1 MDVHAHWKRHLFFSV
16 VTVFCLAFLSYTSL
30 AQTPTVTL
38 TPTTSPSSS
47 SPTPTPTPDA
57 ASKQLEQL
65 KNQIQDLQNKL
76 IDLQRQERTLSSQI
90 AVMDNQIR
98 LTELRINATKQEV
111 ADLSKDIDTATEKI
125 KNLEASLSD
134 LTKILLNRIVVTYQI
149 GSIEP
154 FQMLLAASSVS
165 DFFVRANY
173 LRIVQAHDKRLIY
186 ETQQAKN
193 DYANQKA
200 IFEEKKKRVEAL
212 KKQLEGYIAQ
222 LDQDKKSKQAL
233 LDVTKNDEKRY
244 QELLSKAQAEAAAI
258 AGVVA
263 TIQLK
268 DGTPIKEGQTIAVVG
283 NSGAPYCSTG
293 THLHFEIRRN
303 GTTEDPSNYLKADVP
318 FEYSYSQD
326 RYDYYGVVNPHGS
339 WNWPLSDGIKVNQGY
354 GSHGFARSFYPDGF
368 HHGIDMEDDSNLI
381 KSPKD
386 GTLYKGST
394 SCRGATM
401 NYAAVDHG
409 DGVISW
415 YWHVQ

>member
-1 MDVHAHWKRHLFFSV
+1 MHVYWKRCVFLLV
-16 VTVFCLAFLSYTSL
+16 VTVFYLAFLSHASL
-30 AQTPTVTL
+30 AQTPTVTFAP
-38 TPTTSPSSS
+38 TPSPASS
-47 SPTPTPTPDA
+47 SPTPTPTPDP

-65 KNQIQDLQNKL
+65 KNQIQDLQNKI
-76 IDLQRQERTLSSQI
+76 IDLQKQERTLSSQI

-111 ADLSKDIDTATEKI
+111 ANLSKDIDTATEKI
-125 KNLEASLSD
+125 GNLEASLND
-134 LTKILLNRIVVTYQI
+134 LTKILINRIVVTYQI

-233 LDVTKNDEKRY
+233 LDVTRNDEKQY
-244 QELLSKAQAEAAAI
+244 QELLSKARAEVSAI
-258 AGVVA
+258 EGVVA
-263 TIQLK
+263 TIQLR
-268 DGTPIKEGQTIAVVG
+268 DGTPVKEGQAIAVVG

-293 THLHFEIRRN
+293 PHLHFEVRRN
-303 GTTEDPSNYLKADVP
+303 GATEDPSNYLRGGVS
-318 FEYSYSQD
+318 FTYSYPED
-326 RYDYYGVVNPHGS
+326 KYDYYGVVNPHGS
-339 WNWPLSDGIKVNQGY
+339 WNWPLSDGIKINQGY
-354 GSHGFARSFYPDGF
+354 GSHGFAKSFYPDGF
-368 HHGIDMEDDSNLI
+368 HKGIDMEDDSDLI

-401 NYAAVDHG
+401 NYAAIDHG
-409 DGVISW
+409 DGLISW
-415 YWHVQ
+415 YWHVR